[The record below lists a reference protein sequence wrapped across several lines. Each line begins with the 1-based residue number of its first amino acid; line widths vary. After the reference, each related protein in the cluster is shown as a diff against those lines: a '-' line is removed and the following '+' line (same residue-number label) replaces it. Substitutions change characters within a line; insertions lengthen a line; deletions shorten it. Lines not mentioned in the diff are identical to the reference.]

1 MAGGGIGL
9 QVLNPQIL
17 GYFIDT
23 AVVGGPQ
30 QMLDEASSRLDPL
43 TEQLIE
49 RAVDRRLENRTG
61 IHWAQDRG
69 TGGSDFDSGAGAGGG
84 VWRSQK
90 PCWATPPP
98 GSRLF

>member
-1 MAGGGIGL
+1 L

-61 IHWAQDRG
+61 IHWRKTVERADQILILEQGQVVEYGDRKTLLGNSTSRFSALLKTG
-69 TGGSDFDSGAGAGGG
+69 TSL
-84 VWRSQK
+84 R
-90 PCWATPPP
+90 
-98 GSRLF
+98 